1 MLPRVAAKGPCP
13 EYRGTDARHGRP
25 AAAFVFQRG
34 DEHLSISRLLSRPDL
49 AETMSNRRCLHDN
62 QVKQNE
68 KNQACPSPS
77 CRSLL
82 ITPGVLDLSNHMVN
96 THRCVVRAYAA
107 GR

>member
-62 QVKQNE
+62 QVSRMRKT
-68 KNQACPSPS
+68 KLVPAP
-77 CRSLL
+77 
-82 ITPGVLDLSNHMVN
+82 
-96 THRCVVRAYAA
+96 AA
-107 GR
+107 GPC